1 VGFATSRL
9 LELQL
14 WSNQQG
20 AIMDNRELV
29 LAFLEAFGT
38 FEPDKFVHFMTDD
51 PTWRVFQSE
60 RRGRQAIAELAAIAA
75 GLYPTGA
82 AREIQAVVS
91 EGDRVVVQSILRAVT
106 NKGENYENYYVLIF
120 ELRDGRIDTVWE
132 YLNSA
137 YAQSKFL
144 LPGAPAA
151 NR

>member
-1 VGFATSRL
+1 M
-9 LELQL
+9 
-14 WSNQQG
+14 SNQQ
-20 AIMDNRELV
+20 MV
-29 LAFLEAFGT
+29 LDFLEAFGT
-38 FEPDKFVHFMTDD
+38 YDPEKFLPFMTDD

-60 RRGRQAIAELAAIAA
+60 RRGRHAIAELAGIAA

-106 NKGENYENYYVLIF
+106 NKGEDYENYYVLIF

-132 YLNSA
+132 YLNLV

-144 LPGAPAA
+144 LPGTPAPA
-151 NR
+151 